1 MLFLVRLRGLTAL
14 ALVSLAACGSG
25 TGQAGTTAVSPNTA
39 ATLDEA
45 FALAPGQAVTVG
57 SLSLTVRFDSVTAD
71 SRCPASVQCVWA
83 GDGAV
88 HVTLTRAGAVR
99 EVDLHTTL
107 DPQSITD
114 TGYSLTLVA
123 LDPAK
128 ATTDPIPP
136 ASYRATLIVRAAS

>member
-1 MLFLVRLRGLTAL
+1 MVSLVSFRAAAAF

-25 TGQAGTTAVSPNTA
+25 TGQPGATAVSPNTTA
-39 ATLDEA
+39 SLDEA

-57 SLSLTVRFDSVTAD
+57 ALSLTVRFDSVTAD

-88 HVTLTRAGAVR
+88 HLTVTRSGAVR

-107 DPQSITD
+107 DPQTLSE
-114 TGYSLTLVA
+114 TGYTLTLVA

-128 ATTDPIPP
+128 ATADPIPA
-136 ASYRATLIVRAAS
+136 ASYRATLIVRAGS